1 MTLHALLI
9 QALLLLLLDGNLGGL
24 KLSEIL
30 DANICPADVWFSFS
44 FKSANTLSKN
54 VPPKYKCVALSFFIW
69 LMWVTFRKLSEI
81 LWGSIAVLDR
91 VL

>member
-44 FKSANTLSKN
+44 YKSANTLSKN
-54 VPPKYKCVALSFFIW
+54 VPPKYKCMALSFFYLIDVSNFQKT
-69 LMWVTFRKLSEI
+69 LLNSLRIYCCS
-81 LWGSIAVLDR
+81 
-91 VL
+91 